1 MSAQYTFSFVFNRAS
16 PQCIFSGEKPNLFDT
31 SWSHKVDEISQ
42 KSPPWPAG
50 VWRSLKLSTEL

>member
-50 VWRSLKLSTEL
+50 VWRSPKLSTEL